1 MNLQNLTLKVK
12 SLLAQA
18 QFSAK
23 SGSHPEVNEFHLI
36 KAFLED
42 KESLLY
48 SHVLHENLSAAT
60 LGKFIDE
67 QLERLPKASDSADN
81 ISKSLHDLIMEAWL
95 IADQWQ
101 DSYLSQEHILL
112 AILKSNSTLSR
123 FFSENAV
130 KVQDV
135 EQAFKQSRGNQKADS
150 ENAESKYDILAKYA
164 KNLNQLAR
172 SGKIDPVIGRD
183 EEIRRAIQVLSR
195 RNKNNPVL
203 IGEPG
208 VGKTAI
214 VEGLAGRI
222 LAGDVPE
229 SIKNKEIHTLD
240 MGALISGTKYRGEF
254 EERLK
259 ALIEEVSKSDGKIIL
274 FIDEIHNVVG
284 AGNTEGSMD
293 AANLLKPALARGD
306 LRLIGATTL
315 KEHQKYIEK
324 DSALERRFQP
334 VFIGEPSP
342 DDALTILRG
351 LSEKYE
357 VHHGIRITDQALVAA
372 VQLSNRYIADRF
384 LPDKA
389 IDLMDEAC
397 SKLRLELGSMPQE
410 MEIIDRSIRSL
421 TIEEAALQK
430 EQDETSQERLK
441 VVQQELTQKRESFE
455 LLNAQFKKEKELI
468 EGITNLKE
476 QIDQLQA
483 TEQELE
489 RQGELE
495 KVAEIRYG
503 QLPLLRKRLEELQAR
518 SSETKEDSMLKQEVT
533 EDDIAHIVARW
544 TGIPVTKMLRS
555 EKVKLLHIEDELH
568 QRVIGQEEAIKAV
581 ANAIRRSR
589 AGLAEENR
597 PTGSFLFLGPTGV
610 GKTET
615 AKALAEL
622 LFDNEKSILR
632 IDMSEYMEK
641 HSVARLIGAPPGY
654 VGYEEG
660 GQLTERVRK
669 SPYSVVLLDEIEKA
683 HPDVHN
689 ILLQVLDEGQL
700 TDGKGRLV
708 NFKNSLIVMTSNL
721 GSEILMNPELSAE
734 EKELHIQDKLRKYF
748 KPELLNRIDETVIYE
763 PIEEEQ
769 LREIARLQLELVKNR
784 LQVKGI
790 QLTYDESLIEK
801 LIQEGFDPAFGAR
814 PLKRV
819 IQDRVLNPLAEKV
832 LSGDLDESTS
842 LAASAQNGQVLFEAK
857 R

>member
-18 QFSAK
+18 QFAAK
-23 SGSHPEVNEFHLI
+23 SGSNPEVNEFHLI

-48 SHVLHENLSAAT
+48 SHILHENLTAPM
-60 LGKFIDE
+60 LGKFVDQQI
-67 QLERLPKASDSADN
+67 ERLPKASDSADN
-81 ISKSLHDLIMEAWL
+81 ISKSLHDLMMEAWL

-112 AILKSNSTLSR
+112 AILKSKSTLSE
-123 FFSENAV
+123 FLSENAV
-130 KVQDV
+130 RAQEV
-135 EQAFKQSRGNQKADS
+135 EEDFKQSRGNQKADS

-229 SIKNKEIHTLD
+229 AIKNKEIHTLD

-259 ALIEEVSKSDGKIIL
+259 ALIEEVSKSEGKIIL

-421 TIEEAALQK
+421 KIEEAALQK
-430 EQDETSQERLK
+430 EQNETSQERLI
-441 VVQQELTQKRESFE
+441 VVQQELAQKRKSFDQ
-455 LLNAQFKKEKELI
+455 LNTQFKKEKELI
-468 EGITNLKE
+468 QGITNVKE

-489 RQGELE
+489 RLGELE

-503 QLPLLRKRLEELQAR
+503 QLPVLRKRLDELQSR
-518 SSETKEDSMLKQEVT
+518 SIENKEGSMLKQEVT
-533 EDDIAHIVARW
+533 DDDIAHIVARW
-544 TGIPVTKMLRS
+544 TGIPVTKMMRS

-568 QRVIGQEEAIKAV
+568 RRVIGQEEAIKAV
-581 ANAIRRSR
+581 SNAIRRSR

-622 LFDNEKSILR
+622 LFDSEKSILR

-669 SPYSVVLLDEIEKA
+669 APYSVVLLDEIEKA

-689 ILLQVLDEGQL
+689 ILLQILDEGQL

-708 NFKNSLIVMTSNL
+708 NFKNTLIIMTSNL
-721 GSEILMNPELSAE
+721 GSEILMNPELAAE
-734 EKELHIQDKLRKYF
+734 EKELHVQEKLRKNF

-769 LREIARLQLELVKNR
+769 LREIAKLQLELVKGR

-790 QLTYDESLIEK
+790 QLTYDESLLEK

-819 IQDRVLNPLAEKV
+819 IQDRILNPLAEKV

-842 LAASAQNGQVLFEAK
+842 LSASARNGQVLFEANG
-857 R
+857 

>member
-18 QFSAK
+18 QFAAK

-48 SHVLHENLSAAT
+48 SHILHDKLSAAKI
-60 LGKFIDE
+60 GKFIDE

-130 KVQDV
+130 KVQEV
-135 EQAFKQSRGNQKADS
+135 EEGFKQYRGNQKADS

-342 DDALTILRG
+342 EDALTILRG

-410 MEIIDRSIRSL
+410 MEIIDRNIRSL

-430 EQDETSQERLK
+430 EQDETSKERLK
-441 VVQQELTQKRESFE
+441 VVQQELTQKRESFD

-503 QLPLLRKRLEELQAR
+503 QLPVLRKRLEELQAR
-518 SSETKEDSMLKQEVT
+518 SSEIKEDSMLKQEVT

-544 TGIPVTKMLRS
+544 TGIPVTKMMRS

-669 SPYSVVLLDEIEKA
+669 SPYSVILLDEIEKA

-721 GSEILMNPELSAE
+721 GSEILMNPELAAE
-734 EKELHIQDKLRKYF
+734 EKELHLQDKLRKYF

-763 PIEEEQ
+763 PIEEEH

-790 QLTYDESLIEK
+790 QLTYDESLVEK

-832 LSGDLDESTS
+832 LSGDLDESTLLS
-842 LAASAQNGQVLFEAK
+842 ASAQNGQVLFEAK

>member
-1 MNLQNLTLKVK
+1 LDN
-12 SLLAQA
+12 
-18 QFSAK
+18 
-23 SGSHPEVNEFHLI
+23 
-36 KAFLED
+36 
-42 KESLLY
+42 
-48 SHVLHENLSAAT
+48 
-60 LGKFIDE
+60 FIEE
-67 QLERLPKASDSADN
+67 QLSKLPKASEAADN
-81 ISKSLHDLIMEAWL
+81 ISKGLHDLIMESWL
-95 IADQWQ
+95 IADQWK

-112 AILKSNSTLSR
+112 AVLKSKSTLSM
-123 FFSENAV
+123 FLLENGANYQ
-130 KVQDV
+130 KM
-135 EQAFKQSRGNQKADS
+135 EESFKRSRGNQKADS
-150 ENAESKYDILAKYA
+150 ENAESKYDILEKYA
-164 KNLNQLAR
+164 ANLNRLAR
-172 SGKIDPVIGRD
+172 AGKVDPVIGRD

-222 LAGDVPE
+222 LSGDVPE

-259 ALIEEVSKSDGKIIL
+259 ALIDEVSKSDGQIIL

-334 VFIGEPSP
+334 ITVTEPSP
-342 DDALTILRG
+342 EDALTILRG

-372 VQLSNRYIADRF
+372 VQLSHRYIADRF

-430 EQDETSQERLK
+430 EKNDSSQERLQL
-441 VVQQELTQKRESFE
+441 VREELSQKRESFE
-455 LLNAQFKKEKELI
+455 ILDTQFKQEKQLI
-468 EGITNLKE
+468 EGITSVKE
-476 QIDQLQA
+476 QIDKLQA
-483 TEQELE
+483 EEQELE
-489 RQGELE
+489 RQGQLE
-495 KVAEIRYG
+495 KVAEVRYG
-503 QLPLLRKRLEELQAR
+503 QLPALRNRLEELQKKAH
-518 SSETKEDSMLKQEVT
+518 EHGEDGMLRQKVT
-533 EDDIAHIVARW
+533 DDDIAHIVAGW
-544 TGIPVTKMLRS
+544 TGIPVNKMLRS
-555 EKVKLLHIEDELH
+555 EKVKLLHIEEELH
-568 QRVIGQEEAIKAV
+568 QRVIGQKEAIKAV
-581 ANAIRRSR
+581 SNAIRRSR
-589 AGLAEENR
+589 AGLAEETR

-632 IDMSEYMEK
+632 IDMSEYMEQ

-654 VGYEEG
+654 IGYEEG

-669 SPYSVVLLDEIEKA
+669 SPYSIVLLDEIEKA
-683 HPDVHN
+683 HPEVHN
-689 ILLQVLDEGQL
+689 VLLQILDEGQL

-708 NFKNSLIVMTSNL
+708 NFKNTLIVMTSNL
-721 GSEILMNPELSAE
+721 GSDILINPELSAE
-734 EKELHIQDKLRKYF
+734 EKELYVKEKLRQYF

-769 LREIARLQLELVKNR
+769 LRKIAKLQLDLVKDRLQT
-784 LQVKGI
+784 KGI
-790 QLTYDESLIEK
+790 SLSYDESLIEK

-819 IQDRVLNPLAEKV
+819 IQERVLNPLAEKV
-832 LSGDLDESTS
+832 LSGDLDDSTS
-842 LAASAQNGQVLFEAK
+842 LSAFAENGQVVFETG

>member
-18 QFSAK
+18 QFAAK

-48 SHVLHENLSAAT
+48 SHILHDKLSAAKI
-60 LGKFIDE
+60 GKFIDE

-130 KVQDV
+130 KVQEV
-135 EQAFKQSRGNQKADS
+135 EEGFKQYRGNQKADS

-274 FIDEIHNVVG
+274 FIDEIHSVVG

-410 MEIIDRSIRSL
+410 MEIIDRNIRSL

-430 EQDETSQERLK
+430 EQDETSKERLK
-441 VVQQELTQKRESFE
+441 VVQQELTQKRESFD

-503 QLPLLRKRLEELQAR
+503 QLPVLRKRLEELQAR
-518 SSETKEDSMLKQEVT
+518 SSEIKEDSMLKQEVT

-544 TGIPVTKMLRS
+544 TGIPVTKMMRS

-669 SPYSVVLLDEIEKA
+669 SPYSVILLDEIEKA

-721 GSEILMNPELSAE
+721 GSEILMNPELAAE
-734 EKELHIQDKLRKYF
+734 EKELHLQDKLRKYF

-763 PIEEEQ
+763 PIEEEH

-790 QLTYDESLIEK
+790 QLTYDESLVEK

-832 LSGDLDESTS
+832 LSGDLDESTLLS
-842 LAASAQNGQVLFEAK
+842 ASAQNGQVLFEAK

>member
-1 MNLQNLTLKVK
+1 M
-12 SLLAQA
+12 
-18 QFSAK
+18 
-23 SGSHPEVNEFHLI
+23 
-36 KAFLED
+36 
-42 KESLLY
+42 
-48 SHVLHENLSAAT
+48 
-60 LGKFIDE
+60 
-67 QLERLPKASDSADN
+67 
-81 ISKSLHDLIMEAWL
+81 
-95 IADQWQ
+95 
-101 DSYLSQEHILL
+101 
-112 AILKSNSTLSR
+112 
-123 FFSENAV
+123 
-130 KVQDV
+130 
-135 EQAFKQSRGNQKADS
+135 
-150 ENAESKYDILAKYA
+150 
-164 KNLNQLAR
+164 AR

-430 EQDETSQERLK
+430 EQDETSKERLK
-441 VVQQELTQKRESFE
+441 VVQQELTK
-455 LLNAQFKKEKELI
+455 
-468 EGITNLKE
+468 
-476 QIDQLQA
+476 
-483 TEQELE
+483 
-489 RQGELE
+489 
-495 KVAEIRYG
+495 
-503 QLPLLRKRLEELQAR
+503 
-518 SSETKEDSMLKQEVT
+518 
-533 EDDIAHIVARW
+533 
-544 TGIPVTKMLRS
+544 
-555 EKVKLLHIEDELH
+555 
-568 QRVIGQEEAIKAV
+568 
-581 ANAIRRSR
+581 
-589 AGLAEENR
+589 
-597 PTGSFLFLGPTGV
+597 
-610 GKTET
+610 
-615 AKALAEL
+615 
-622 LFDNEKSILR
+622 
-632 IDMSEYMEK
+632 
-641 HSVARLIGAPPGY
+641 
-654 VGYEEG
+654 
-660 GQLTERVRK
+660 
-669 SPYSVVLLDEIEKA
+669 
-683 HPDVHN
+683 
-689 ILLQVLDEGQL
+689 
-700 TDGKGRLV
+700 
-708 NFKNSLIVMTSNL
+708 
-721 GSEILMNPELSAE
+721 
-734 EKELHIQDKLRKYF
+734 
-748 KPELLNRIDETVIYE
+748 
-763 PIEEEQ
+763 
-769 LREIARLQLELVKNR
+769 
-784 LQVKGI
+784 KGI
-790 QLTYDESLIEK
+790 
-801 LIQEGFDPAFGAR
+801 FRA
-814 PLKRV
+814 
-819 IQDRVLNPLAEKV
+819 AECPV
-832 LSGDLDESTS
+832 
-842 LAASAQNGQVLFEAK
+842 
-857 R
+857 

>member
-18 QFSAK
+18 QFAAK

-123 FFSENAV
+123 FFSKNAV

-721 GSEILMNPELSAE
+721 GSEILMNPELAAE

-769 LREIARLQLELVKNR
+769 LREIARLQLELVKSR
-784 LQVKGI
+784 LQLKGI
-790 QLTYDESLIEK
+790 QLTYDESLVEK

-842 LAASAQNGQVLFEAK
+842 LAASAQNGQVLFEAM

>member
-1 MNLQNLTLKVK
+1 M
-12 SLLAQA
+12 
-18 QFSAK
+18 
-23 SGSHPEVNEFHLI
+23 
-36 KAFLED
+36 
-42 KESLLY
+42 
-48 SHVLHENLSAAT
+48 
-60 LGKFIDE
+60 
-67 QLERLPKASDSADN
+67 
-81 ISKSLHDLIMEAWL
+81 
-95 IADQWQ
+95 
-101 DSYLSQEHILL
+101 
-112 AILKSNSTLSR
+112 
-123 FFSENAV
+123 
-130 KVQDV
+130 
-135 EQAFKQSRGNQKADS
+135 
-150 ENAESKYDILAKYA
+150 
-164 KNLNQLAR
+164 
-172 SGKIDPVIGRD
+172 
-183 EEIRRAIQVLSR
+183 
-195 RNKNNPVL
+195 
-203 IGEPG
+203 
-208 VGKTAI
+208 GKTAI

-430 EQDETSQERLK
+430 EQDETSKERLK
-441 VVQQELTQKRESFE
+441 VVQQELTKKRESFE

-503 QLPLLRKRLEELQAR
+503 QLPVLRKRLEELQVR

-544 TGIPVTKMLRS
+544 TGIPVTKMMRS

-581 ANAIRRSR
+581 GNAIRRSR
-589 AGLAEENR
+589 A
-597 PTGSFLFLGPTGV
+597 
-610 GKTET
+610 
-615 AKALAEL
+615 
-622 LFDNEKSILR
+622 
-632 IDMSEYMEK
+632 
-641 HSVARLIGAPPGY
+641 
-654 VGYEEG
+654 
-660 GQLTERVRK
+660 
-669 SPYSVVLLDEIEKA
+669 
-683 HPDVHN
+683 
-689 ILLQVLDEGQL
+689 
-700 TDGKGRLV
+700 
-708 NFKNSLIVMTSNL
+708 
-721 GSEILMNPELSAE
+721 
-734 EKELHIQDKLRKYF
+734 
-748 KPELLNRIDETVIYE
+748 
-763 PIEEEQ
+763 
-769 LREIARLQLELVKNR
+769 
-784 LQVKGI
+784 
-790 QLTYDESLIEK
+790 
-801 LIQEGFDPAFGAR
+801 
-814 PLKRV
+814 
-819 IQDRVLNPLAEKV
+819 
-832 LSGDLDESTS
+832 
-842 LAASAQNGQVLFEAK
+842 
-857 R
+857 